1 MRTFKRLGAV
11 TIAAMA
17 MAMVACGGSPDA
29 AGGGA
34 PGSQSASALTFEAAA
49 TPLSSF
55 KFDTGLIP
63 EGSPAQVQLTL
74 SAGGGLA
81 IEAAAEPS
89 GGALAGK
96 PGGGMPPFIR
106 RYATSMSSHA
116 ALKKLNSSITPKGP
130 PSPPES
136 VPSSTRSARRSAA
149 SGLATARKR

>member
-11 TIAAMA
+11 TLAAMA
-17 MAMVACGGSPDA
+17 MTMTTVACGG
-29 AGGGA
+29 GGA
-34 PGSQSASALTFEAAA
+34 DGAGDGPTGAGSAPLTFEAAVS
-49 TPLSSF
+49 PLSSF

-96 PGGGMPPFIR
+96 PGGG
-106 RYATSMSSHA
+106 
-116 ALKKLNSSITPKGP
+116 K
-130 PSPPES
+130 
-136 VPSSTRSARRSAA
+136 
-149 SGLATARKR
+149 